1 MAGSVTVT
9 LSGLQDLTGL
19 SEGNLSDADQIR
31 NLENLLRAI
40 QNGATPAASMAIS
53 TGVAD
58 AVRASGTLTMA
69 SSSGTV
75 GGTIGGTAVTVT
87 WATSDTASSTALAAA
102 INANTTVN
110 KYVSA
115 TSSGA
120 VTTITAHTPGEGGNG
135 ITLAASGTNVTAS
148 AAKLA
153 GGTGPNGAP
162 TTFSF

>member
-9 LSGLQDLTGL
+9 ISGLVDTSGFGQASGAVTEQLRELENVVRGIK
-19 SEGNLSDADQIR
+19 SGNL
-31 NLENLLRAI
+31 
-40 QNGATPAASMAIS
+40 PASSVLIS
-53 TGVAD
+53 TGSAN

-69 SSSGTV
+69 SSTGTV

-135 ITLAASGTNVTAS
+135 ITLTASGTNVTAS
-148 AAKLA
+148 GAKLA

-162 TTFSF
+162 TTYSL